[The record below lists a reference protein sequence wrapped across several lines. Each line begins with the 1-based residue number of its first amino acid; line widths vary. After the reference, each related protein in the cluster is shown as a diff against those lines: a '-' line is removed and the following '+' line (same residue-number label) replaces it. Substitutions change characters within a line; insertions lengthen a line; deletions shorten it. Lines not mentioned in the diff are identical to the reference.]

1 MSVFHVFPIFIY
13 FHTMNKHVLY
23 FTFFFGLAGIFTGCG
38 DSDSNGNIIGPQ
50 KGDSSSS
57 VESSSAEPVPV
68 VKPIDYSKAVAMNKK
83 LGKGINF
90 GNTFDATCETCW
102 GAGPVEKAQ
111 VDYVAK
117 MGFQTARL
125 PVRWDEATSKEPP
138 YTIEPSYI
146 ARIKEVLG
154 FFKDNK
160 MRVMMNMHH
169 HDSFIYDLVYTDEA
183 CNSKTYNQRKSSC
196 NNSSGSVNSEN
207 LEKNLA
213 RVDSIW
219 AQISREFKDYDND
232 FLLFELFNEPVY
244 GVSAEI
250 HNEMI
255 KRTYPIIRATNPGR
269 TLVYNTY
276 PWGGINGIKKLELPE
291 DGNIIIDI
299 HYYEPQSFTHQGHN
313 SKCDVSNPVIWEDT
327 RANKEKITSD
337 FANMRQFA
345 NDRFPAV
352 NPEGI
357 PITIGEFGVST
368 CNNVA
373 SKALWTKYVEAA
385 ADSMNMSWQYWA
397 FTSVGGFEVYKKS
410 TGIWEVPVVAALGAD
425 TTGLA
430 KIIIPDKVVE
440 ETKTEETTDSG
451 TEEKTEDSEEKT
463 EDTSSE
469 G

>member
-1 MSVFHVFPIFIY
+1 
-13 FHTMNKHVLY
+13 MNKHIFY
-23 FTFFFGLAGIFTGCG
+23 FTSPLVLAGFLSGCG
-38 DSDSNGNIIGPQ
+38 SSDSGGNIVGP
-50 KGDSSSS
+50 KKDVSSSS
-57 VESSSAEPVPV
+57 EAPSSSAEPEPV
-68 VKPIDYSKAVAMNKK
+68 VKPVNYAKAVAMNKK
-83 LGKGINF
+83 MGKGINF

-102 GAGPVEKAQ
+102 GAGPVEKEQ

-138 YTIEPSYI
+138 YTIDPSYI

-154 FFKDNK
+154 YFKDNK

-183 CNSKTYNQRKSSC
+183 CNNKNYNQRKNSC
-196 NNSSGSVNSEN
+196 NNSSGNANSEN
-207 LEKNLA
+207 LEKNLT

-244 GVSAEI
+244 GVSAET

-255 KRTYPIIRATNPGR
+255 RRTYPIIRATNPGR

-276 PWGGINGIKKLELPE
+276 PWGGLNGIKRLELPE
-291 DGNIIIDI
+291 DGNIIIDV
-299 HYYEPQSFTHQGHN
+299 HYYEPQDFTHQGHN
-313 SKCDVSNPVIWEDT
+313 NKCDVSKPIIWEDT

-337 FANMRQFA
+337 FAKMRELA
-345 NDRFPAV
+345 DSRFPAT

-368 CNNVA
+368 CNNVD
-373 SKALWTKYVEAA
+373 SKALWTKYVVAT
-385 ADSMNMSWQYWA
+385 ADSMDMSWQYWA
-397 FTSVGGFEVYKKS
+397 FTSVGGFEVYNKRS
-410 TGIWEVPVVAALGAD
+410 GVWEKPVVAALGID
-425 TTGLA
+425 TTGLD
-430 KIIIPDKVVE
+430 KIEIAPKEVE
-440 ETKTEETTDSG
+440 SSSSS
-451 TEEKTEDSEEKT
+451 EDS
-463 EDTSSE
+463 SSSTAD
-469 G
+469 